1 MTPDAITQCLRD
13 RFGPQLAVSAPD
25 AWQVTTPDWR
35 LLVLLS
41 ADQSW
46 LRLLIP
52 IVPAPKAEPFW
63 AQILAANFD
72 HTQATR
78 YALHEN
84 VLWGVFHHDRASLT
98 LPAFEAALDR
108 LLALQQAGIDPFFNA
123 FLEQRLRQIIQA
135 AKRQGQTLTETL
147 KTLDRFYSEGLM
159 GDMGGDGTYE
169 TQALAAWQRQLE
181 RLWPEVEP

>member
-1 MTPDAITQCLRD
+1 MPARSLWPPIGGQC
-13 RFGPQLAVSAPD
+13 PD

-41 ADQSW
+41 EDQSW

-52 IVPAPKAEPFW
+52 IVPAPKVEPFW
-63 AQILAANFD
+63 EQILAANFD
-72 HTQATR
+72 LTQATR

-84 VLWGVFHHDRASLT
+84 VLWGVFHHDLVSLP
-98 LPAFEAALDR
+98 LSAFNAALDH
-108 LLALQQAGIDPFFNA
+108 LLALQQAGIEPFFNT

-147 KTLDRFYSEGLM
+147 KILDCFYSEGLM

-169 TQALAAWQRQLE
+169 TKALAAWQQQLE

>member
-1 MTPDAITQCLRD
+1 MTPDAMTQYLRD
-13 RFGPQLAVSAPD
+13 RFGPQLAVSPPD

-63 AQILAANFD
+63 EQILAANFD
-72 HTQATR
+72 ATQITR

-84 VLWGVFHHDRASLT
+84 VLWGVFHHDLASLQVST
-98 LPAFEAALDR
+98 LNAALDR
-108 LLALQQAGIDPFFNA
+108 LLVLQQAGVDPFFNT

-135 AKRQGQTLTETL
+135 AKRQGQTLEETL

-169 TQALAAWQRQLE
+169 TQALAAWQQQLE